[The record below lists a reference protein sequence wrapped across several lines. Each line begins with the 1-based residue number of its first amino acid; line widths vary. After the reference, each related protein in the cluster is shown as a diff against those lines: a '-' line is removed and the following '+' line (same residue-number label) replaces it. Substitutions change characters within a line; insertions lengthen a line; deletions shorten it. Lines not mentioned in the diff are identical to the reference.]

1 MEKLR
6 VLIVDDHPVFRFG
19 MRALLQSDPT
29 IAVVGEA
36 GNGLDAVEQ
45 CIALQPDVVIMDLN
59 LPDINGIEATR
70 RVLQAIPHANVLVV
84 TMFDD
89 DSVFAAMRAGA
100 RGYLIKGVEGDET
113 LRAVRAVAHGE
124 AIFSPTVAQRLISF
138 FARPAGAR
146 ALPQFPELTDR
157 EREVL
162 ALIAQGLTN
171 QSIAERLIISPK
183 TVRNLVSAIFSKLQV
198 AGRGEA
204 IVRARKAGLG
214 DALEG
219 GG

>member
-1 MEKLR
+1 METLR

-19 MRALLQSDPT
+19 MRALLQSDPA
-29 IAVVGEA
+29 IEVVGEA
-36 GNGLDAVEQ
+36 GSGLDAIEH
-45 CIALQPDVVIMDLN
+45 CIALQPDVIIMDLN

-70 RVLQAIPHANVLVV
+70 RILHAMPQANVLVV

-89 DSVFAAMRAGA
+89 DSVFGAMRAGA

-113 LRAVRAVAHGE
+113 LRAVRAVANGE
-124 AIFSPTVAQRLISF
+124 AIFSPTVARRLIRF
-138 FARPAGAR
+138 FTRPAGA
-146 ALPQFPELTDR
+146 PVSQQFPELTDR

-183 TVRNLVSAIFSKLQV
+183 TVRNLVSSIFNKLQV
-198 AGRGEA
+198 AGRSEA

-219 GG
+219 G